1 VISLGQKST
10 DDRGRYRLGNL
21 APGSYIVC
29 TGGGQNAQAP
39 LTGPVDYSTRVDNRY
54 YVRTCSRTFQL
65 SPGQRAQIDLT
76 PAAGTAATVRGHVR
90 NLPPQTGF
98 SVFLMPQ
105 DDGQQGSGGTAF
117 VDATQGTFTAR
128 GVQPGHY
135 LLRVQRYGN
144 TTISMVSRWN
154 WARKRQWG
162 SCSMDCLRISS
173 RM

>member
-1 VISLGQKST
+1 MISLGQKST

-76 PAAGTAATVRGHVR
+76 PAAGRMTVSKGVAAPRLWTQLKARSRPAAFSRDITSCGCSV
-90 NLPPQTGF
+90 TGIR
-98 SVFLMPQ
+98 Q
-105 DDGQQGSGGTAF
+105 Y
-117 VDATQGTFTAR
+117 R
-128 GVQPGHY
+128 
-135 LLRVQRYGN
+135 RQR
-144 TTISMVSRWN
+144 TSRWTWEAPISMVSRWN